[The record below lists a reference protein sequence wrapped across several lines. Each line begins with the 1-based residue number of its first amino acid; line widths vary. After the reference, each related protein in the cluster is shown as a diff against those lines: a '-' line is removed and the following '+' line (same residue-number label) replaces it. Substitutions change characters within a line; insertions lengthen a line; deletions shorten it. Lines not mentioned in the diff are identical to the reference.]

1 MCMKDRKQ
9 WTFWKILLLAVC
21 VLFAVKFIFD
31 FNGFWQLFSAIGG
44 SNISVLSYILIGFI
58 IAYVL
63 DAYIHFLSDK
73 VLRFWKKRPRLKRN
87 LCIIIGYATFAGVLT
102 FFVFTLVP
110 YLTDS
115 VKSLIKEFPNYI
127 DQFKSLY
134 AKLLDGTLIALPEEA
149 INTIDGAIR
158 DTFTAFLKFIDVSK
172 ISSFV
177 TTTTVTVFNIIM
189 GLMVSVYMLLE
200 KEDVLR
206 AANKITDGLFTKKT
220 ARRIK
225 WAGRKVNEIFRR
237 YFTGKLIQA
246 IVVSLLAFIVF
257 SIARIPYAMLFAVVV
272 GVFNMVP
279 YIGPWA
285 GAAPVILVS
294 LVSGFWTG
302 VAATVCIIIVQVFD
316 NVIISPRILGDQ
328 MGISPLAVLIGLC
341 IGGKLFGIAGLI
353 MGNVLAAL
361 VKVFF
366 YDTYLEA
373 IRRKKVR
380 ERIAQKRQKSLTGN
394 TAGES
399 SKEEENGADSI
410 SLASEVDP
418 DEDLF
423 GGEPHDAVAEESAKE
438 RKEELLRHAVNTPQK
453 TKKNRK

>member
-1 MCMKDRKQ
+1 MCVKNGKQ
-9 WTFWKILLLAVC
+9 WTFGKIILLAVC
-21 VLFAVKFIFD
+21 ILLAVKFIFD
-31 FNGFWQLFSAIGG
+31 FNGFWNLFSSIG
-44 SNISVLSYILIGFI
+44 SSIVSVLSYILIGFI

-87 LCIIIGYATFAGVLT
+87 ICILIGYATFAGVLA

-127 DQFKSLY
+127 EQSKALY
-134 AKLLDGTLIALPEEA
+134 AKLLDGSLIALPEEA
-149 INTIDGAIR
+149 INSIDESIR
-158 DTFTAFLKFIDVSK
+158 GLFTALIKFIDASK

-177 TTTTVTVFNIIM
+177 TTTTVTVFNIVM
-189 GLMVSVYMLLE
+189 GVMVSVYMLLE
-200 KEDVLR
+200 KDDILR
-206 AANKITDGLFTKKT
+206 AANKITDGLFTPKT
-220 ARRIK
+220 SRRIK
-225 WAGRKVNEIFRR
+225 WAGRKINEIFRR

-246 IVVSLLAFIVF
+246 VVVSILAFIVF
-257 SIARIPYAMLFAVVV
+257 SIARIPYTMLFAVVV

-294 LVSGFWTG
+294 LVSDFWTG

-316 NVIISPRILGDQ
+316 NVLISPRILGDQ
-328 MGISPLAVLIGLC
+328 MGISPLAILIGLC

-380 ERIAQKRQKSLTGN
+380 ERIAQKRQKSLTGD
-394 TAGES
+394 TAGDPL
-399 SKEEENGADSI
+399 KEEENGTDGI
-410 SLASEVDP
+410 SLSSEVDP

-438 RKEELLRHAVNTPQK
+438 REEALLRHTANNP
-453 TKKNRK
+453 KKAKRNRK